1 MINTQGYRYE
11 ISAAGRV
18 NLIGEHVDYCGG
30 KVLPCALSLK
40 CTVYARPNGT
50 DYINLEWTDL
60 QDKISLDIWDLNQY
74 RELRHAKYQ
83 AGCAYVWQQAGHE
96 LKGCDLLIDCK
107 VPFGSGLSSSAAI
120 EVSTIA
126 AFALIAG
133 EKPDPVEIAC
143 LAQKAEHE
151 FAGVNCGIMDQFA
164 SACGKKD
171 HAMLLDCKTLKCEQ
185 IPVKTGGYS
194 LVIINTNKPH
204 SLVVSKY
211 NERREE
217 TETAFSLLKRKMDIE
232 CLADVR
238 PFRLVEYRTSL
249 PAIIYRRAKHVV
261 DECERVRLAV
271 EAMQNG
277 DMKRFGQLLMESH
290 MSLADF
296 YEVTGKELDCL
307 AHAAWDHP
315 ACAGARMTGA
325 GFGGCTINLV
335 KTNSVEE
342 FKRKVCARYERETGY
357 EATCYN
363 VEIGDGL
370 SYHSL

>member
-1 MINTQGYRYE
+1 MIDTEYRFE
-11 ISAAGRV
+11 VSAAGRV

-40 CTVYARPNGT
+40 CTVFARPNGS
-50 DYINLEWTDL
+50 DLINLCWTDL
-60 QDKISLDIWDLNQY
+60 LDKVSLDIRQLNQY
-74 RELRHAKYQ
+74 RGLKHAKYQ
-83 AGCAYVWQQAGHE
+83 AGCAYFWREAGHE

-120 EVSTIA
+120 EVATLG
-126 AFALIAG
+126 ALAVIAG
-133 EKPDPVEIAC
+133 EIPDPVEIAL
-143 LAQKAEHE
+143 LAQKAERE
-151 FAGVNCGIMDQFA
+151 FAGVNCGIMDQYA

-185 IPVKTGGYS
+185 IPVKTGEYS
-194 LVIINTNKPH
+194 LLIINTNKPH
-204 SLVVSKY
+204 SLIESKY

-217 TETAFSLLKRKMDIE
+217 TEMAFSLLKRKMDID

-249 PAIIYRRAKHVV
+249 PGIIYRRAKHVV

-277 DMKRFGQLLMESH
+277 DMKRLGQLLMESH

-315 ACAGARMTGA
+315 ACVGARMTGA

-335 KTNSVEE
+335 KSNAITD
-342 FKRKVCARYERETGY
+342 FKRKVCYRYMQETGY
-357 EATCYN
+357 EAICYDA
-363 VEIGDGL
+363 EIADGL
-370 SYHSL
+370 TYKKL